1 MRRSAWLLFGLT
13 ALILLQAACSSI
25 VPATITRSSPVPLER
40 DGGVWV
46 MATRER
52 AAIVKSLEN
61 AGIKVVKVVKD
72 VSGANYLLNVRVGS
86 SRGGSG
92 CGSIHNVTYILTPT
106 ERRMRLMVIKGRG
119 RTGSCKPSVFDNM
132 SQALSNSML

>member
-52 AAIVKSLEN
+52 AAIVKSLQN
-61 AGIKVVKVVKD
+61 AGIIVAKD
-72 VSGANYLLNVRVGS
+72 FGEAHYFLNVRVGS

-92 CGSIHNVTYILTPT
+92 CGSVHNVTYILTLT